1 MIPRFLNCQVE
12 LDSFVVTG
20 ILFYSCTVNL
30 LPNEAYLA
38 VGVASVILVAITLN
52 QVRKAEPK

>member
-1 MIPRFLNCQVE
+1 MIPCFLNCRIE
-12 LDSFVVTG
+12 LDPFVVTG

-38 VGVASVILVAITLN
+38 VGVASVILVAIILN
-52 QVRKAEPK
+52 QVREAEPR